1 MEFQKLF
8 SALGIYFPK
17 MSDKQDLHHH
27 CNIRLIVNGLG
38 GKNCAWT
45 SVKLFD
51 SQEER
56 NKRSVNVV
64 KKFVTSL
71 LSMAKVIG
79 PDFLPVGRC
88 PL

>member
-1 MEFQKLF
+1 M
-8 SALGIYFPK
+8 AL
-17 MSDKQDLHHH
+17 
-27 CNIRLIVNGLG
+27 

-45 SVKLFD
+45 SVELFD

-56 NKRSVNVV
+56 IKRSVNVV

-71 LSMAKVIG
+71 LPSMAKVIG
-79 PDFLPVGRC
+79 PDFLLLGRC